1 MARTDNAVVIDAP
14 LDEVWEKMNDLENW
28 TNIFSEYASVEV
40 LERDGNTVQF
50 RLTTHPDPEYDGKV
64 WSWTSERTMDPE
76 NYTTKSKRL
85 ETGPFEYMNIDWF
98 FEPENGG
105 TKMRWV
111 QEFTMKPSAPAT
123 DEQAEEYLN
132 KNTAEQMK
140 VIKERL
146 EGGQS
151 GS

>member
-14 LDEVWEKMNDLENW
+14 LDEVWEKMNELENW

-40 LERDGNTVQF
+40 LEREGNTVQF

-64 WSWTSERTMDPE
+64 WSWVSERTMDPE
-76 NYTTKSKRL
+76 NYTTKSHRI
-85 ETGPFEYMNIDWF
+85 ETGPFEYMNIEWF

-111 QEFTMKPSAPAT
+111 QEFSMKPSAPAT

-146 EGGQS
+146 EAS
-151 GS
+151 R

>member
-1 MARTDNAVVIDAP
+1 MARTDNAVVIDRP
-14 LDEVWEKMNDLENW
+14 LDEVWKKMNDLENW
-28 TNIFSEYASVEV
+28 TNIFSEYANVEV

-64 WSWTSERTMDPE
+64 WSWVSERTMDPE
-76 NYTTKSKRL
+76 TYTTKSHRI
-85 ETGPFEYMNIDWF
+85 ETGPFEYMNIEWF

-111 QEFTMKPSAPAT
+111 QEFSMKPSAPAN

-146 EGGQS
+146 EAHGD
-151 GS
+151 

>member
-1 MARTDNAVVIDAP
+1 MAKVDNAVVIDAP
-14 LDEVWEKMNDLENW
+14 LDVVWEKMNDLENW
-28 TNIFSEYASVEV
+28 PNIFSEYASVEV
-40 LERDGNTVQF
+40 LEREGNTVKF

-64 WSWTSERTMDPE
+64 WSWVSERTVDPD
-76 NYTTKSKRL
+76 NYTTKSHRI
-85 ETGPFEYMNIDWF
+85 ETGPFEYMNIEWF
-98 FEPENGG
+98 FEPADGG

-111 QEFTMKPSAPAT
+111 QEFSMKPEAPAN

-146 EGGQS
+146 EAGGS
-151 GS
+151 